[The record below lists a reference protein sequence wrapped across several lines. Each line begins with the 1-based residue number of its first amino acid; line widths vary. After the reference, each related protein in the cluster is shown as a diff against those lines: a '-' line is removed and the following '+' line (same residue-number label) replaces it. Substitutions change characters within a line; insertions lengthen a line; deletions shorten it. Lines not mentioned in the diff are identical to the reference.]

1 MSRQK
6 LKSQFLGARSVSDN
20 VIETPYVCPP
30 FSLNNPKL
38 RQRICAENGEMK
50 GLFQHSARFSRL
62 PNIDCAFFEFFGVT
76 PALTA
81 ARMPDEPNW
90 LATR

>member
-38 RQRICAENGEMK
+38 RHRICAENGEMK
-50 GLFQHSARFSRL
+50 GLFQHSARFSQM
-62 PNIDCAFFEFFGVT
+62 PNIDCAFLSFWCHASADSRQNAGR
-76 PALTA
+76 A
-81 ARMPDEPNW
+81 NW